1 MVASVLLAMAWHDFL
16 AVFRI
21 VPYCKSRVASDT
33 AGAGGF
39 EAYYQTQWFSGLWT
53 SEQVP
58 LLIAYNE
65 LFPVVIAVHV

>member
-1 MVASVLLAMAWHDFL
+1 MTFWLFSTLSPTVDLE
-16 AVFRI
+16 
-21 VPYCKSRVASDT
+21 VASDT

-39 EAYYQTQWFSGLWT
+39 EAYYQTQWFNGLWT

-65 LFPVVIAVHV
+65 LFPVVIAAHV